1 MERSRTGPGQQD
13 GTPPPAA
20 ADAPYSAAEGP
31 AAAREVFAIVRIA
44 NFAILRRHL
53 GLGRANR
60 LAADVAARIDEL
72 VPQASVTIVARDRI
86 DLGFTEHHDLV
97 PHVLRMID
105 IAFEAPFHV
114 DGEPCAIELLLGAA
128 VLMAGPHDD
137 VRLVDE
143 AERALEEAKD
153 SREPVIRRLG
163 IDAGALDRVSLARD
177 LRSAIGNGE
186 LFLHYQPKAHVRRQ
200 QITSVEALVRWQH
213 PTRGLVLPGDFIQ
226 LAEESRDIVDLTI
239 WTIQQAIRDQHHL
252 ATQGHDVTMFV
263 NVSGILLSDARFVR
277 RACALVENS
286 GAKIGFEITE
296 TAVIREPETAIAHL
310 HKFAAIGI
318 VIAIDDYGAGLSSLA
333 YLKQLPARELKIDKL
348 FVTQLTSS
356 NRDPLIVRSTIDLAH
371 ALEMEVVAEG
381 VETAAALALLSVMGC
396 DIVQGYFIS
405 RPIALPDLIVFMD
418 RYRVEGLKQPDL
430 IPGLTKVF
438 SRSGGR

>member
-1 MERSRTGPGQQD
+1 MKRTEPGPGQQPESRAACAI
-13 GTPPPAA
+13 GQSCAPAIG
-20 ADAPYSAAEGP
+20 DASCAVVVIA
-31 AAAREVFAIVRIA
+31 RIA

-53 GLGRANR
+53 GLARANR
-60 LAADVAARIDEL
+60 LASDIADRIGELMPRADVA
-72 VPQASVTIVARDRI
+72 VVARDRI
-86 DLGFTEHHDLV
+86 DLTFAEHPELIAHI
-97 PHVLRMID
+97 LRMID
-105 IAFEAPFHV
+105 VAFEAPFHV
-114 DGEPCAIELLLGAA
+114 DDEPCAIELLIGAA
-128 VLMAGPHDD
+128 VMMTGPHDD

-143 AERALEEAKD
+143 AERALEEARD
-153 SREPVIRRLG
+153 SREPVIRRVG
-163 IDAGALDRVSLARD
+163 ADPGALDRVSLARD

-200 QITSVEALVRWQH
+200 EITSVEALVRWQH

-239 WTIQQAIRDQHHL
+239 WTIQQAIRDQRIL
-252 ATQGHDVTMFV
+252 ATRGHDVTMFV
-263 NVSGILLSDARFVR
+263 NVSGLLLSDARFVR

-296 TAVIREPETAIAHL
+296 TAVIRDPESAIGHL
-310 HKFAAIGI
+310 HTFAAIGI

-381 VETAAALALLSVMGC
+381 VETASALALLSVMGC
-396 DIVQGYFIS
+396 DVVQGYFIS
-405 RPIALPDLIVFMD
+405 RPIALSALIEFMD
-418 RYRVEGLKQPDL
+418 QYRVKGPERPPL
-430 IPGLTKVF
+430 IPGLTSVLN
-438 SRSGGR
+438 RAGGQ

>member
-1 MERSRTGPGQQD
+1 MERTEPGPGQQSESGAIGASD
-13 GTPPPAA
+13 LSRVPSTG
-20 ADAPYSAAEGP
+20 AD
-31 AAAREVFAIVRIA
+31 RCEVVAIARIA

-53 GLGRANR
+53 GLARANR
-60 LAADVAARIDEL
+60 LADDVAICMGEL
-72 VPQASVTIVARDRI
+72 IPGATIAAVARDRI
-86 DLGFTEHHDLV
+86 DLTFTEDHHLV
-97 PHVLRMID
+97 SHVLRMID
-105 IAFEAPFHV
+105 VAFEAPFQV
-114 DGEPCAIELLLGAA
+114 GEEACAIELLLGAA

-143 AERALEEAKD
+143 AERALEEARD
-153 SREPVIRRLG
+153 SREPVIRRVG
-163 IDAGALDRVSLARD
+163 ADAGALDRVSLARD

-200 QITSVEALVRWQH
+200 EITSVEALVRWQH

-239 WTIQQAIRDQHHL
+239 WTIQQAIRDQRVL
-252 ATQGHDVTMFV
+252 AAKGHDVTMFV
-263 NVSGILLSDARFVR
+263 NVSGMLLSDARFVR
-277 RACALVENS
+277 RASALVENS

-296 TAVIREPETAIAHL
+296 TAVIRDPDSAIAHL
-310 HKFAAIGI
+310 HTFAAIGI

-396 DIVQGYFIS
+396 DVVQGYFIS
-405 RPIALPDLIVFMD
+405 RPIALAALIEFMD
-418 RYRVEGLKQPDL
+418 NYRVQDPSRLSL
-430 IPGLTKVF
+430 IPGLTRAI
-438 SRSGGR
+438 SSMSGK